1 MALLHAAH
9 VPEPGNLDSSS
20 MNDQINTCLSWEN
33 LPLGPAPPTTCVPVE
48 RDGMNPSSPSSA
60 EEMDNVSTPV
70 IMAPV
75 PAPAVMCKNDNLQTS
90 SDSLRCKRRINFVRS
105 HSYGLHQKPQTPSV
119 IRRNERERNRVKL
132 VNLGFATLKE
142 HIPSGRDNR
151 KMSKVE
157 TLKAA
162 VEYIKYLQE
171 ALDRTNADCDVKNA
185 LTQQGIENSA
195 PQLCNAL
202 LVSDNISVLSPSSS
216 MNSDNVRSPSVCSSY
231 AEECASSTAS
241 STGRA
246 SPDQNF
252 SSTLHFTAWVQ

>member
-1 MALLHAAH
+1 MMALLHAAH
-9 VPEPGNLDSSS
+9 IPEAGNLDSPS
-20 MNDQINTCLSWEN
+20 MDDRIHACISWEN

-48 RDGMNPSSPSSA
+48 QDGMAPPSPPSSQEMESVSA
-60 EEMDNVSTPV
+60 PV
-70 IMAPV
+70 MAPAT
-75 PAPAVMCKNDNLQTS
+75 APAEICKNDISQTS
-90 SDSLRCKRRINFVRS
+90 EPLRCKRRINLVRA

-171 ALDRTNADCDVKNA
+171 ALDSTNADSDVRNA
-185 LTQQGIENSA
+185 LTQKGIENSA
-195 PQLCNAL
+195 SQLCNTL
-202 LVSDNISVLSPSSS
+202 LVSDNIRVLSPSSS
-216 MNSDNVRSPSVCSSY
+216 LNSDNVRSPSVCSSY

-241 STGRA
+241 STGPE
-246 SPDQNF
+246 SPEHNF
-252 SSTLHFTAWVQ
+252 SSTTLNFTAWVQ